1 MEQLGK
7 IADYL
12 RGFKIPLLSSSE
24 EEATT
29 ATTAAAAEETT
40 ATTETTIAET
50 ETATPTP
57 PPPPPPTPSTP
68 AITPIPTPPPETDRP
83 TTPAI
88 IATATSSSSPLSCD
102 ATKMSLEADSSRN
115 LAVLEKKYDQEFRN
129 NVNDIETLNKF
140 FRILENIILW
150 ENPYN
155 SLYTVG
161 VYSVIFWGI
170 IFLDIRIFAAASIIA
185 LFMVLGFKNLE
196 TLTQEEK
203 KGKLVSQPKAEQI
216 ENIGRQIK
224 YLFQSIKQLRAEQP
238 GAFCATA
245 CFLSLTLWIIGC
257 IVNGVFLAYILGLSI
272 LTVPALLLKLP
283 GKITSHREWDSEVEE
298 FLPAVTEDSLQ
309 VLKMAGESGDHS
321 PTPLSKQ
328 SDNQHEF
335 FNDDEIIDFLMPSHD
350 ENSSDEVA
358 SELEFSDEETDIGDI
373 KFQSK
378 HFEKSS
384 SSEEE
389 IDIRQE
395 MLKGKFDQSDES
407 DYEFVIID
415 NEGIAKLKNV

>member
-12 RGFKIPLLSSSE
+12 RGLSSLLSSSA
-24 EEATT
+24 EA
-29 ATTAAAAEETT
+29 T
-40 ATTETTIAET
+40 ATTEATIAET
-50 ETATPTP
+50 ETAT
-57 PPPPPPTPSTP
+57 PPPPPTPSTP
-68 AITPIPTPPPETDRP
+68 AITPIPTPPPKADTP
-83 TTPAI
+83 TTPAV
-88 IATATSSSSPLSCD
+88 IATATSSSPLSCD

-115 LAVLEKKYDQEFRN
+115 LAVLLETKNDQEFRN
-129 NVNDIETLNKF
+129 NVNDIETMNKF
-140 FRILENIILW
+140 FKILENIILW

-161 VYSVIFWGI
+161 VYSIIFWGI
-170 IFLDIRIFAAASIIA
+170 IFLDIRILAAASIIA

-196 TLTQEEK
+196 MLIQEEK

-224 YLFQSIKQLRAEQP
+224 YLFQSIRQLRADQP
-238 GAFCATA
+238 GVFCAAT
-245 CFLSLTLWIIGC
+245 CFLSLTLWIIGY
-257 IVNGVFLAYILGLSI
+257 IVNGVFFAYILGLSI

-283 GKITSHREWDSEVEE
+283 GTLISHREWDSEVEE

-328 SDNQHEF
+328 SDNQNEF
-335 FNDDEIIDFLMPSHD
+335 FNDDELIDFLMPSHD

-358 SELEFSDEETDIGDI
+358 SELELSGEETDIGDI

-395 MLKGKFDQSDES
+395 MLKKKFDQSDES

-415 NEGIAKLKNV
+415 KEEFADFKNV

>member
-12 RGFKIPLLSSSE
+12 RGLKSSLSSSSSS
-24 EEATT
+24 AV
-29 ATTAAAAEETT
+29 TT

-50 ETATPTP
+50 ATPP
-57 PPPPPPTPSTP
+57 LIPSSSSSTP
-68 AITPIPTPPPETDRP
+68 AITPIPTSQPKADSP

-88 IATATSSSSPLSCD
+88 IATATSSSPLSCD
-102 ATKMSLEADSSRN
+102 VTKMSHEADSSRN
-115 LAVLEKKYDQEFRN
+115 LAVLLEKKNDQEFRN

-161 VYSVIFWGI
+161 VYSIIFWGI

-196 TLTQEEK
+196 TLTQEEN
-203 KGKLVSQPKAEQI
+203 KGELVSQPKAEQI
-216 ENIGRQIK
+216 EKIGRQIK
-224 YLFQSIKQLRAEQP
+224 YLFRSIQQLREDQP
-238 GAFCATA
+238 GVFCATT
-245 CFLSLTLWIIGC
+245 CILSLTLWIIGRT
-257 IVNGVFLAYILGLSI
+257 VSGVFLAYILGLSI

-283 GKITSHREWDSEVEE
+283 GTVISHREWDSEVEE

-309 VLKMAGESGDHS
+309 VLKMAGESGNHS
-321 PTPLSKQ
+321 PTPLNKQ
-328 SDNQHEF
+328 SDNQNEF
-335 FNDDEIIDFLMPSHD
+335 FNDDEFNFLMPSHD

-358 SELEFSDEETDIGDI
+358 SELELSGEETDIGDI

-395 MLKGKFDQSDES
+395 MLKKKFDQSDES
-407 DYEFVIID
+407 DNEFVIIG
-415 NEGIAKLKNV
+415 NEEIADFKNL

>member
-12 RGFKIPLLSSSE
+12 RGLKSSFLSSTSTP
-24 EEATT
+24 A
-29 ATTAAAAEETT
+29 TT
-40 ATTETTIAET
+40 ATTET
-50 ETATPTP
+50 ETAT
-57 PPPPPPTPSTP
+57 PPPTPSTP
-68 AITPIPTPPPETDRP
+68 AITPIPTPPPKADTP
-83 TTPAI
+83 TTPAV
-88 IATATSSSSPLSCD
+88 IATATSSSLLSCD

-115 LAVLEKKYDQEFRN
+115 LAVLEKKNDQEFHN

-140 FRILENIILW
+140 FRIFENIILW

-161 VYSVIFWGI
+161 VYSIIFWGI
-170 IFLDIRIFAAASIIA
+170 IFLDIQIFAAASIIA

-196 TLTQEEK
+196 VLIQEEK

-224 YLFQSIKQLRAEQP
+224 YLFQSIQQLRADQP
-238 GAFCATA
+238 GVFCATT
-245 CFLSLTLWIIGC
+245 CSLSLTLWIIGC

-328 SDNQHEF
+328 SDSQNEF
-335 FNDDEIIDFLMPSHD
+335 FNDDELIDFLMPSHD

-358 SELEFSDEETDIGDI
+358 SELELSGEETDIGDI

-395 MLKGKFDQSDES
+395 MLKKKFDQSDES
-407 DYEFVIID
+407 DNEFVIID
-415 NEGIAKLKNV
+415 NEEVADLNNV